1 LLGKIDP
8 VLAEKLHPNDLKR
21 VIRGLEVYE
30 ITNRRLSDFQKE
42 SRHRSP
48 FEVLYIGLNF
58 KDRSLLYD
66 RINLRVDQMVEKG
79 LIEEVRN
86 LMENYQLSDTARAG
100 IGYKELIDAIESGG
114 DIELALDLIKQKSRN
129 YAKRQL
135 TWFGRN
141 KDVHWFYR
149 DQMSD
154 EALLQNAIDLADKF
168 LKGGNE

>member
-1 LLGKIDP
+1 
-8 VLAEKLHPNDLKR
+8 
-21 VIRGLEVYE
+21 
-30 ITNRRLSDFQKE
+30 
-42 SRHRSP
+42 
-48 FEVLYIGLNF
+48 
-58 KDRSLLYD
+58 
-66 RINLRVDQMVEKG
+66 
-79 LIEEVRN
+79 
-86 LMENYQLSDTARAG
+86 MENYQLSDTARAG
-100 IGYKELIDAIESGG
+100 IGYKELIDAIESSG